1 MESNEAP
8 RIRLLL
14 LDDRESSR
22 SRSVTRLAQQA
33 GMEIVA
39 AVADCGEATRLV
51 QQLQPDAVLV
61 EMRRLDERG
70 LEAIA
75 QLSGLDEATRPA
87 IVAYLE
93 ILHRGDWPDAQAA
106 GADDLLLKEMSPRT
120 MGSELRSIVDRVRRD
135 GRANPSS
142 VSRPS
147 EP

>member
-1 MESNEAP
+1 MESNDAT
-8 RIRLLL
+8 RVRLLL

-33 GMEIVA
+33 GMEVVA
-39 AVADCGEATRLV
+39 AVADCGEAARLV
-51 QQLQPDAVLV
+51 QELQPDAILI

-70 LEAIA
+70 LDAIA
-75 QLSGLDEATRPA
+75 QLSALDGATRPA

-120 MGSELRSIVDRVRRD
+120 LRGELRSIVDRVRQD
-135 GRANPSS
+135 GRTNPSS
-142 VSRPS
+142 VPRPS
-147 EP
+147 EH

>member
-1 MESNEAP
+1 MESKEAP

-14 LDDRESSR
+14 LDDHDASR

-39 AVADCGEATRLV
+39 AVADGGEAVRLA
-51 QQLQPDAVLV
+51 QELRPDAILV
-61 EMRRLDERG
+61 EMRRPDKRG
-70 LEAIA
+70 LKAIA
-75 QLSGLDEATRPA
+75 QLSALDEATRPA

-120 MGSELRSIVDRVRRD
+120 VAGELRSIVERKSAAPRMHD
-135 GRANPSS
+135 G
-142 VSRPS
+142 
-147 EP
+147 